1 MDFNHHADSA
11 LTTLSENHKFFKE
24 MAEFVSDFNDG
35 GEIQKLLDQNV
46 ELAEDLIRTKSKHQ
60 LLNKALKHAKNSSNT
75 VEKFEEVWKERSAA
89 VEQTRIDVKN
99 SAEFKNFMK
108 AVESAA
114 PQEGAEINGQ
124 ANGPA
129 HDEDLIMEATGAEV
143 FSLYD
148 PWSKALIKNPVRNKI
163 CGHVYERDSVMLII
177 KDNIGIRCPVI
188 GCANRSYIQP
198 VHLVKDHD
206 LQQKL
211 QQRMSD
217 AIEDESS
224 SEDEGQADH

>member
-1 MDFNHHADSA
+1 
-11 LTTLSENHKFFKE
+11 
-24 MAEFVSDFNDG
+24 MAGISRSCWTSRV
-35 GEIQKLLDQNV
+35 EI
-46 ELAEDLIRTKSKHQ
+46 AEDLIRMKSKHQ
-60 LLNKALKHAKNSSNT
+60 LLNKALKDAKNSCNT
-75 VEKFEEVWKERSAA
+75 VDKFEEVWKERSAA
-89 VEQTRIDVKN
+89 VEQKRIDVKN

-108 AVESAA
+108 ALESAA
-114 PQEGAEINGQ
+114 PQEGAESNGQ

-163 CGHVYERDSVMLII
+163 CGHVYDRDSVMLII
-177 KDNIGIRCPVI
+177 KDNIGIRCPVL

-211 QQRMSD
+211 QQRMSN

-224 SEDEGQADH
+224 SEVEEQADH

>member
-1 MDFNHHADSA
+1 MDLNYHVDSA
-11 LTTLSENHKFFKE
+11 LSTLLENHKFFKE

-35 GEIQKLLDQNV
+35 GDIQKLLDQQV
-46 ELAEDLIRTKSKHQ
+46 EIAEDLIRMKSKHQ
-60 LLNKALKHAKNSSNT
+60 LLNKALKDAKNSCNT
-75 VEKFEEVWKERSAA
+75 VDKFEEVWKERSAA
-89 VEQTRIDVKN
+89 VEQKRIDVKN

-108 AVESAA
+108 ALESAA
-114 PQEGAEINGQ
+114 PQEGAESNGQ

-163 CGHVYERDSVMLII
+163 CGHVYDRDSVMLII
-177 KDNIGIRCPVI
+177 KDNIGIRCPVL

-211 QQRMSD
+211 QQRMSN

-224 SEDEGQADH
+224 SEDEEQADH